1 MRKFFFGGSLCQS
14 AESAGAFE
22 LCGPKL
28 IGKLC
33 PRDREPPLA
42 WWWSARSLMRVPG
55 SDTGPASIRIRDWE
69 GLSNLGFDH
78 VPGLG
83 RL

>member
-1 MRKFFFGGSLCQS
+1 
-14 AESAGAFE
+14 
-22 LCGPKL
+22 
-28 IGKLC
+28 
-33 PRDREPPLA
+33 
-42 WWWSARSLMRVPG
+42 MRVPG